1 MMAGRPALARFLPVL
16 VGVALLVVAHLLDP
30 WAGHA
35 LRLPSAND
43 RDWGRLLRILG
54 FAPTWL
60 AIAGLFWLESRDR
73 SGPPE
78 RAADLARTG
87 WAIVIAVAVGGILA
101 ELAKL
106 LIRRERPTAEFLGYQ
121 FRSFADAPFST
132 RSLGM
137 PSSHTAVAFA
147 GAAVM
152 ARRYPRTAPLL
163 LALAA
168 GCGLTRVFAQAHY
181 LSDVVGGALGGS
193 AAGWWAGRRR

>member
-106 LIRRERPTAEFLGYQ
+106 LIRRERPAAEFLG
-121 FRSFADAPFST
+121 RA
-132 RSLGM
+132 
-137 PSSHTAVAFA
+137 
-147 GAAVM
+147 
-152 ARRYPRTAPLL
+152 
-163 LALAA
+163 
-168 GCGLTRVFAQAHY
+168 
-181 LSDVVGGALGGS
+181 GGALRAS
-193 AAGWWAGRRR
+193 DHPCRRAMRQAILQGRRAAIKPRYRWRSARRQG